1 MGNGSGRLVDSLAES
16 LVNVLGESKDL
27 NLMNNEKFSELTDL
41 LHDLSTK
48 IDESK
53 KQNDDKIESET
64 QLLYDALLTVLSDIS
79 GRVYRVDDLK
89 KYKDK
94 DIHKDSRKE
103 TTENTEKKKLS
114 PDKNAKEKDKD
125 KKAEEK
131 DKKAKDD
138 TIIDLLK
145 KNPDTISKLL
155 KGLESRQIERS
166 VKMERSI
173 KKSVK
178 SRVGK
183 LWSMFKKLLVVGL
196 LLFFAPVLK
205 SAFSKMADV
214 LKSSFQKFKDLT
226 EPLWRPFIEWFQSEF
241 PMLTDYIKEMAGYVK
256 KIGGAIKL
264 IADGIN
270 SLIEWKEEHS
280 TLTKGIEGA
289 LVGASMGA
297 VAGSIIP
304 GLGNLA
310 GAILGGLLGFGV
322 GAGKSLLKEKYK
334 EENAA
339 KIAEEEKQA
348 KGASQMLA
356 YYNTEDGKAALR
368 GNAEKSVDA
377 DISHGWISREN
388 RDAAIEEDIKW
399 RIDSER
405 WTADGKVGNEPKR
418 SDYMQKF
425 GYLENLS
432 NPLSVE
438 DVDLEGANHTSTD
451 TAVED
456 GGASGGSGVAMQNI
470 ESHNQVTII
479 QNLHQA
485 NEGLDNR

>member
-1 MGNGSGRLVDSLAES
+1 MGNGSGRLVDNLAES
-16 LVNVLGESKDL
+16 LINTLGDRNY
-27 NLMNNEKFSELTDL
+27 NLTNSEKFGEFMEL
-41 LHDLSTK
+41 LHEVLD
-48 IDESK
+48 
-53 KQNDDKIESET
+53 KQNETEQRDKTTDVKRTKEAQDMLAAIRKYFGKDGEKEKEE
-64 QLLYDALLTVLSDIS
+64 AE
-79 GRVYRVDDLK
+79 K
-89 KYKDK
+89 K
-94 DIHKDSRKE
+94 KE
-103 TTENTEKKKLS
+103 EKKKLD
-114 PDKNAKEKDKD
+114 PAKRKVK
-125 KKAEEK
+125 EEK
-131 DKKAKDD
+131 EEQKSKTDRMLELIEKMPKSNSDEIKRADKR
-138 TIIDLLK
+138 
-145 KNPDTISKLL
+145 SM
-155 KGLESRQIERS
+155 ERS

-173 KKSVK
+173 KKTIK

-183 LWSMFKKLLVVGL
+183 LWSIFKKLLIVGL

-205 SAFSKMADV
+205 NAFSKMADV

-280 TLTKGIEGA
+280 TLSKGIEGA

-297 VAGSIIP
+297 VAGSIVP

-322 GAGKSLLKEKYK
+322 GAGKSLLEEKYK

-339 KIAEEEKQA
+339 KIAEEEKQV
-348 KGASQMLA
+348 KGAAQTLA
-356 YYNTEDGKAALR
+356 YYDTDEGKAALR
-368 GNAEKSVDA
+368 GNAERSVDA

-405 WTADGKVGNEPKR
+405 WTADGKIGNEPKR
-418 SDYMQKF
+418 ADYMQKF
-425 GYLENLS
+425 GYLENVS

-470 ESHNQVTII
+470 ESHSQVTII